1 MNLKF
6 IAGLVI
12 GAAIVHF
19 FSTEEGMAL
28 IRRFKKDV
36 SRIED
41 DLAEI
46 KDNLIDKGR
55 SLIGDIDEAKDETVI
70 VEVDGM

>member
-19 FSTEEGMAL
+19 FSTEEGKAL

-36 SRIED
+36 SKIED

-46 KDNLIDKGR
+46 KDNLLDKGR
-55 SLIGDIDEAKDETVI
+55 SLIQDADEEKDETVI
-70 VEVDGM
+70 VVVEGM